1 MVVVVMGIAGAGKT
15 AVGHLLA
22 AELGWRFIEG
32 DDFHPPENVDKIRRG
47 VGLDDADRAP
57 WLARLE
63 REIRDLLRREASAVL
78 ACSALR
84 RRYRDQLRVDPQR
97 VRFVYLRCSPAV
109 LAARLRERRGHFA
122 GPALLPTQLETLE
135 EPAGPEDALCVDGDA
150 SLRDVVAQ
158 VRTRLG
164 V

>member
-1 MVVVVMGIAGAGKT
+1 MVVVVMGVAGAGKT
-15 AVGHLLA
+15 AVGRRLA

-32 DDFHPPENVDKIRRG
+32 DDFHPAENVDKIRRG

-63 REIRDLLRREASAVL
+63 REIRELLEREASAVL
-78 ACSALR
+78 ACSALK
-84 RRYRDQLRVDPQR
+84 RRYREQLRVDPQR

-122 GPALLPTQLETLE
+122 GPALLASQLEALE
-135 EPAGPEDALCVDGDA
+135 EPAGADDALSIDGDA
-150 SLRDVVAQ
+150 SLRDVIAQ
-158 VRTRLG
+158 VRARLG